1 MTPRLGVLA
10 SVLPLLAA
18 SGFACSSSPG
28 PGGALGH
35 GSASDAK
42 ERTSTTA
49 AALSGPVTR
58 SQVIANAEQW
68 VTAKLLYCQS
78 ANGQPDGDTS
88 CSPTCQRE
96 SNPQWD
102 PYRSDCSGFVSWAWE
117 LPAPGLVTSEF
128 APFDTSVSSAIDCTA
143 MLPGDA
149 ANRNPNSGHIVIF
162 EKWVTPG
169 QEALF
174 LEEPGCSSSTP
185 YAHEFDSTVTCSGT
199 TVNIAYE
206 GDTFT
211 AIRYDQ
217 ILDDPADAGEGSS
230 SGSGSGSSSGSSSG
244 ASGSSSGSGS
254 GSSSGS
260 SGSSS
265 GSSGGSSGGSGGA
278 GSSSGG
284 TTGSSTGGGL
294 GSSSGGG
301 LGSSTGGSG
310 GAAHGGN
317 GSTAPDAGGGAPLDW
332 DTSAGGPGCAM
343 SGALASDRGLGALAP
358 LALVVLGRRR
368 ARART

>member
-1 MTPRLGVLA
+1 MPSRAVC
-10 SVLPLLAA
+10 LPLVAPVLLFA
-18 SGFACSSSPG
+18 ACSSAPVG
-28 PGGALGH
+28 PGAPVPH
-35 GSASDAK
+35 GSASQAQ

-88 CSPTCQRE
+88 CSSTCDRE
-96 SNPQWD
+96 SNPEWD

-117 LPAPGLVTSEF
+117 LPSPGLVTSEF
-128 APFDTSVSSAIDCTA
+128 APFDTSVSTEIDCTA
-143 MLPGDA
+143 MEPGDA
-149 ANRNPNSGHIVIF
+149 ANRNPDTGHIVIF

-174 LEEPGCSSSTP
+174 FEEPGCSSSTP
-185 YAHEFDSTVTCSGT
+185 YAHEFDSTVTCSGS
-199 TVNIAYE
+199 TVNITYE

-217 ILDDPADAGEGSS
+217 IVDDPADAGT
-230 SGSGSGSSSGSSSG
+230 GSSSGSSG
-244 ASGSSSGSGS
+244 GSGS

-260 SGSSS
+260 SGSGSGSSSGSGGSSSGSSSGGSTGSSSGSSSGSGGTSSGSS
-265 GSSGGSSGGSGGA
+265 GSSGGTLGGSG
-278 GSSSGG
+278 SG
-284 TTGSSTGGGL
+284 
-294 GSSSGGG
+294 SGGG
-301 LGSSTGGSG
+301 GSTP
-310 GAAHGGN
+310 AGGN
-317 GSTAPDAGGGAPLDW
+317 GSTAPDAGGGPIAW

-343 SGALASDRGLGALAP
+343 SGAPRSDWELGACAP
-358 LALVVLGRRR
+358 LAFVVLARRRR
-368 ARART
+368 ARR

>member
-1 MTPRLGVLA
+1 MLRRLVC
-10 SVLPLLAA
+10 LPLVLLT
-18 SGFACSSSPG
+18 ACSSAPDA
-28 PGGALGH
+28 PVAH
-35 GSASDAK
+35 GSASQAQ

-88 CSPTCQRE
+88 CSPTCNRE
-96 SNPQWD
+96 SNPEWD

-128 APFDTSVSSAIDCTA
+128 APFDTSVSTEIDCTA
-143 MLPGDA
+143 MEPGDA
-149 ANRNPNSGHIVIF
+149 ANRNPDTGHIVIF

-174 LEEPGCSSSTP
+174 FEEPGCSSSTP
-185 YAHEFDSTVTCSGT
+185 YAHEFDSTVTCSGS

-211 AIRYDQ
+211 SIRYDQ
-217 ILDDPADAGEGSS
+217 IVDDPADAGTGSSSGS
-230 SGSGSGSSSGSSSG
+230 SGSGSGSSSG
-244 ASGSSSGSGS
+244 AGSSSGSSGA
-254 GSSSGS
+254 GSSGGSSGAGSNGGSSGAS

-265 GSSGGSSGGSGGA
+265 GSSGTSSGSSGSSGGI
-278 GSSSGG
+278 
-284 TTGSSTGGGL
+284 
-294 GSSSGGG
+294 
-301 LGSSTGGSG
+301 TGGSG
-310 GAAHGGN
+310 SGSGSGGN
-317 GSTAPDAGGGAPLDW
+317 GTTAPDAGGAPIEW

-343 SGALASDRGLGALAP
+343 SGAPRSDWELAACAP
-358 LALVVLGRRR
+358 LAFVVLARRR
-368 ARART
+368 RTRR